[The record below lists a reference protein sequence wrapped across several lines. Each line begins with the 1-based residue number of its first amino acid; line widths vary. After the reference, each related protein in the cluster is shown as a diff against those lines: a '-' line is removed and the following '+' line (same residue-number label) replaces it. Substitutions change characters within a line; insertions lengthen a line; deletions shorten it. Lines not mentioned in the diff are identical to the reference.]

1 MMSESEAMTPFLM
14 SGADD
19 LGARLLHAGGQLAHA
34 DGVGDLDLE
43 LGLFGYLELE
53 LLHALA
59 LLGAALGA
67 GGGLLLALLLLV
79 LELLLAALDVVA
91 RVRAGEAVEALVIL
105 AEVHVAAAARVYDAL
120 LGHLARDVG
129 LCLLGRRALLG
140 ALLLLGLGGLR
151 LLGLCLLRL
160 RALLGASPGSA
171 AWGCGC
177 GSGFFAAGFASGTLK
192 RSSIVAHWLC
202 CVRYSKT
209 RESSESSS
217 TCIWFL
223 GAVAYLVRISADGL

>member
-1 MMSESEAMTPFLM
+1 
-14 SGADD
+14 
-19 LGARLLHAGGQLAHA
+19 
-34 DGVGDLDLE
+34 
-43 LGLFGYLELE
+43 

-105 AEVHVAAAARVYDAL
+105 AEVHIAAAARVYDAL

-140 ALLLLGLGGLR
+140 ALLRLGALLGLR

-160 RALLGASPGSA
+160 RALLG
-171 AWGCGC
+171 
-177 GSGFFAAGFASGTLK
+177 
-192 RSSIVAHWLC
+192 LC
-202 CVRYSKT
+202 LA
-209 RESSESSS
+209 
-217 TCIWFL
+217 L
-223 GAVAYLVRISADGL
+223 GLGLRLRLLRRRLRLRDLEEVLHRRALVVLRQILENKG